1 MALIKCKECGK
12 EISDQAKTCPHC
24 GYENIKKGEKK
35 VTSKSNY
42 IKTGSIVSLISCSF
56 IVLII
61 IWLVV
66 SSIVPDKYTSPNI
79 ENNQSNDFEVNVQ
92 LSPSYVEFDQLTFVL
107 ISLIA
112 GLICFVITILYLSNK
127 FKNIKVYKIL
137 LVSLA
142 IIQFITGIFSINPLG
157 CCGIVYLLFPTINVT
172 GAIIAACGKENEN

>member
-24 GYENIKKGEKK
+24 GYENIKGVEKK
-35 VTSKSNY
+35 VKSKSNY
-42 IKTGSIVSLISCSF
+42 LKTGSIVSLISCSF
-56 IVLII
+56 IVLMI
-61 IWLVV
+61 IWLIV
-66 SSIVPDKYTSPNI
+66 SAIVPDKYTSPSTNTN
-79 ENNQSNDFEVNVQ
+79 EKNDFEVNVQ
-92 LSPSYVEFDQLTFVL
+92 LSPSYVKFDQLTFLL
-107 ISLIA
+107 ISLTA
-112 GLICFVITILYLSNK
+112 GLVCFVITIIYLSNK

-142 IIQFITGIFSINPLG
+142 VIQFITGIFTINPLG